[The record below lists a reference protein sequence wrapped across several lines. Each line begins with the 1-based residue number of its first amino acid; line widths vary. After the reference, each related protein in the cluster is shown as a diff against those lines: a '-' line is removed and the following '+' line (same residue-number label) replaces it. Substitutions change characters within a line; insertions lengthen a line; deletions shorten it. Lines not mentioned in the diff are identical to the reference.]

1 MCHQHGLATA
11 SLLDQNKVHSLL
23 TNAAD
28 LGNQNLAVCFVLQTV
43 REDDS
48 RERPVSGVI
57 TNNAASPGRRP
68 ETLEESAPGHLSH

>member
-1 MCHQHGLATA
+1 MCHQHGLTAA

-28 LGNQNLAVCFVLQTV
+28 LENQNLAVRFLLQTV
-43 REDDS
+43 REDDW

-57 TNNAASPGRRP
+57 TNNAASPGR
-68 ETLEESAPGHLSH
+68 

>member
-28 LGNQNLAVCFVLQTV
+28 LGNQNLAVCFMLQTG

-48 RERPVSGVI
+48 RERPVS
-57 TNNAASPGRRP
+57 
-68 ETLEESAPGHLSH
+68 E